1 MTADQISAGR
11 QILVNIGNRFVVFG
25 PPTGLPVAA
34 VFDPEEL
41 EVLPRVHDEAEA
53 SERRVVETIKVAGLL
68 KVETNPAEHGWD
80 IKFQDERGR
89 SLFVEVKT
97 RDGPA
102 RDADYRQAF
111 DRASKAAAEGRE
123 LETWFFNVD
132 RLSLTVI
139 GTPNPLH
146 ETDWEPVEVWEKTK
160 DSLFGRADVIHSVNS
175 WQNAIDGLFTFCR
188 TTLQSDTSLQFDTSR
203 RYTMSEE
210 LMQKF
215 AVPDRELPI
224 LDVVRGEDVL
234 ASFIPRALWVL
245 GSFGRVDL
253 VTRSG
258 TTLLVRASREDKFSW
273 QVVNKSDRR
282 KTRPLDAEVLRGL
295 LA

>member
-34 VFDPEEL
+34 AFDPEEL
-41 EVLPRVHDEAEA
+41 AVLPRVHDEVEA

-68 KVETNPAEHGWD
+68 KVEIDPAEHGWD
-80 IKFQDERGR
+80 IQFQDERGR

-97 RDGPA
+97 RDGPV
-102 RDADYRQAF
+102 RNADYQRAF
-111 DRASKAAAEGRE
+111 DRASKAAVEGRE
-123 LETWFFNVD
+123 LETWFFNID

-139 GTPNPLH
+139 GTPDPLH
-146 ETDWEPVEVWEKTK
+146 ETAWEPVEVWEKTE
-160 DSLFGRADVIHSVNS
+160 DSLFGRADVINSVNR

-224 LDVVRGEDVL
+224 LDVVRADDVL

-258 TTLLVRASREDKFSW
+258 TTLLVRASREDEFSW
-273 QVVNKSDRR
+273 QVVDKSDRR
-282 KTRPLDAEVLRGL
+282 KVSPLDAEVLRDL